1 MPTALPRTQVTHT
14 ASVQHAL
21 DVARRRWPD
30 QRPGALLAHLIEEG
44 ARAIEHDEQ
53 SSEDAR
59 RQRVHAVAR
68 KYAGTYRPHYLDD
81 LRQDWDG

>member
-1 MPTALPRTQVTHT
+1 MPTARPRTQITHT

-44 ARAIEHDEQ
+44 ARAIEDDER
-53 SSEDAR
+53 STGDER
-59 RQRVHAVAR
+59 RRRVHAVAQ
-68 KYAGTYRPHYLDD
+68 KYAGTYGPGYLDD
-81 LRQDWDG
+81 LRQDWDA

>member
-21 DVARRRWPD
+21 DVARRRWPG

-44 ARAIEHDEQ
+44 ARALEQ
-53 SSEDAR
+53 DQRSDDAER
-59 RQRVHAVAR
+59 RRRVHAVSQ
-68 KYAGTYRPHYLDD
+68 KYAGTYGAGYLDD
-81 LRQDWDG
+81 LRQDWDA